1 MGHLLKAMLFHSA
14 WHLVKEGLTPFQAQ
28 TPVAL
33 PLELVDNMRSFSLLS
48 FFLPGKDSPRR
59 RVSVSEEAS
68 KIRVLG
74 CVCSLVT
81 LPFDCLLR
89 ITHFVRYNENSVLP

>member
-33 PLELVDNMRSFSLLS
+33 LLELVDNMRSFSLLS
-48 FFLPGKDSPRR
+48 VPHAPRQPR
-59 RVSVSEEAS
+59 SAGR
-68 KIRVLG
+68 
-74 CVCSLVT
+74 
-81 LPFDCLLR
+81 
-89 ITHFVRYNENSVLP
+89 